1 FKSLLLKELG
11 NSDAIVHV
19 SMLSC
24 RLLKHISVSGRKNSL
39 IACRQV
45 PQGGTGLS
53 VSATTT
59 IFLKD
64 ISPAAIAENKATR
77 SAQHVTGYAAF
88 SMLHPTNTF
97 PVDVNS
103 AAPTANL
110 EYGM

>member
-1 FKSLLLKELG
+1 MLPCF
-11 NSDAIVHV
+11 IIHV
-19 SMLSC
+19 FDFCVSSPTLF
-24 RLLKHISVSGRKNSL
+24 RLFPYTTLFRS
-39 IACRQV
+39 QV

>member
-1 FKSLLLKELG
+1 
-11 NSDAIVHV
+11 
-19 SMLSC
+19 
-24 RLLKHISVSGRKNSL
+24 SGRKNSL

-110 EYGM
+110 EYCMYAYFLTAFACSISVSVVTSIRSFLPFGIV